1 MLMDFTQFPLYEIT
15 RVGWGDLAPT
25 LLLQKIVNQHI
36 LNYSMAPGCAQ
47 PFSCLTKLGTVE
59 GRFADLIWAN
69 APMTTAELVALPK
82 AELDW
87 KRTTAYTV
95 LKRLCD
101 RGLFD
106 LTEGTVTAKISRA
119 EFYEKQSREYVE
131 SAFDGSLPA
140 FVAAFSRSRKLRP
153 EEIEA
158 LQKRI
163 DESRR

>member
-1 MLMDFTQFPLYEIT
+1 MDKT
-15 RVGWGDLAPT
+15 T
-25 LLLQKIVNQHI
+25 LG
-36 LNYSMAPGCAQ
+36 A
-47 PFSCLTKLGTVE
+47 VE
-59 GRFADLIWAN
+59 SRFADLIWAN
-69 APMTTAELVALPK
+69 APMTTAQLIALAK
-82 AELDW
+82 EALDW

-153 EEIEA
+153 EEVEA
-158 LQKRI
+158 LQKLI

>member
-1 MLMDFTQFPLYEIT
+1 MDKT
-15 RVGWGDLAPT
+15 T
-25 LLLQKIVNQHI
+25 LG
-36 LNYSMAPGCAQ
+36 A
-47 PFSCLTKLGTVE
+47 VE

-69 APMTTAELVALPK
+69 APVTTAALVALAK
-82 AELDW
+82 EELDW
-87 KRTTAYTV
+87 KRTTTYTV

-101 RGLFD
+101 RGLFE
-106 LTEGTVTAKISRA
+106 LTDGTVTAKITRA

-140 FVAAFSRSRKLRP
+140 FVAAFSRSRKLKP

-158 LQKRI
+158 LQRLI